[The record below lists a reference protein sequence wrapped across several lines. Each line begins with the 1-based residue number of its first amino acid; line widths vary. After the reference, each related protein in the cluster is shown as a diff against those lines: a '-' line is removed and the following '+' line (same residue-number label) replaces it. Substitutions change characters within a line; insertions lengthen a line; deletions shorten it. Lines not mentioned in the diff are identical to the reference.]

1 MTPVRV
7 ALAVALLAQLAL
19 ALGLMLWSGWI
30 AGALLALPLLLTLPG
45 LLRARPRA
53 AAFSAYLMIFYVAAL
68 LSEAYA
74 LRERHVAGL
83 TLASVAA
90 LSFIALILFVRWS
103 ARQQALQTASAARR
117 ESSAAAGR

>member
-1 MTPVRV
+1 MTPARV

-45 LLRARPRA
+45 LLRAQPRA

-83 TLASVAA
+83 TLACVAA

-103 ARQQALQTASAARR
+103 ARQRALQTASAART